1 MKTSDQ
7 LDPNI
12 FVIFG
17 GAGGLTW
24 RKLMPALFDL
34 SQSRSIP
41 AHFAIIAVDRV
52 DISEE
57 ALRKRLQEGV
67 KKFARA
73 GKAATKEW
81 HEFSPHIRYVNG
93 DFKGKATYKQLGELC
108 ESLEKEW
115 GKKAQRI
122 FYMAVPPSL
131 FGEIPAFIHNSRS
144 EERRVGKECRSRW

>member
-1 MKTSDQ
+1 MKTSEN
-7 LDPNI
+7 LEPNI

-17 GAGGLTW
+17 GAGDLTW

-52 DISEE
+52 EIGEE
-57 ALRKRLQEGV
+57 ALRTRLREGV

-73 GKAATKEW
+73 GKAASKEW
-81 HEFSPHIRYVNG
+81 PEFSQHIHYVNG

-108 ESLEKEW
+108 QRLEKEW
-115 GKKAQRI
+115 GAKAQRI

-131 FGEIPAFIHNSRS
+131 FGEIP
-144 EERRVGKECRSRW
+144 